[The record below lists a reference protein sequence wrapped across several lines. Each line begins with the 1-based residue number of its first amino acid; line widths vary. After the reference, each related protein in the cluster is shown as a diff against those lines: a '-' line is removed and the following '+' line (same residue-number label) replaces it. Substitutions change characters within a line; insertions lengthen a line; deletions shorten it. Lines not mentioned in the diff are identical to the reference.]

1 MAGTGKS
8 STCMAP
14 TMGGAPA
21 YELDVIGVD
30 AVVEHL
36 DDSVDKRR

>member
-1 MAGTGKS
+1 
-8 STCMAP
+8 
-14 TMGGAPA
+14 MGGAPA